1 LMNAEGKD
9 CGVSTGSELAAPPP
23 MTLSFVDQWLLGRLQ
38 IAKRDMADGFD
49 TYRFDFA
56 AKALYEFVWDEYCDW
71 YLECAKVQIADAE
84 KSGNEAAARGTRNVL
99 VRELEATLRLAHPIM
114 PFVTEELW
122 QAIAPLAG
130 KTSASIST
138 QPFPTFLA
146 DRVNEN
152 ANAKMAL
159 LKQMITAVRTLRSEM
174 KISPAERVPLIASG
188 DAATLNEFAPYIA
201 ALAKLSEVKIADTL
215 PVNDAP
221 VQMVGEFK
229 LMLEI
234 KVDPV
239 QERAR
244 LDKEITRLEI
254 ELTKA
259 TTKLSNP
266 AFADKA
272 PAAVVAQER
281 DRLAAFAATL
291 AKNKSQR
298 ASLG

>member
-1 LMNAEGKD
+1 MG
-9 CGVSTGSELAAPPP
+9 
-23 MTLSFVDQWLLGRLQ
+23 
-38 IAKRDMADGFD
+38 
-49 TYRFDFA
+49 
-56 AKALYEFVWDEYCDW
+56 
-71 YLECAKVQIADAE
+71 
-84 KSGNEAAARGTRNVL
+84 
-99 VRELEATLRLAHPIM
+99 
-114 PFVTEELW
+114 
-122 QAIAPLAG
+122 
-130 KTSASIST
+130 
-138 QPFPTFLA
+138 
-146 DRVNEN
+146 
-152 ANAKMAL
+152 L

-201 ALAKLSEVKIADTL
+201 ALAKLSEVKIADAL
-215 PVNDAP
+215 PTNDAP

-254 ELTKA
+254 EVTKA
-259 TTKLSNP
+259 TTKLGNP

-281 DRLAAFAATL
+281 DRLAGFAATL
-291 AKNKSQR
+291 AKNRSQR